1 VSSDLNHW
9 IRKIRKGEA
18 RPLARALTEVENRG
32 PSART
37 LLRSL
42 FPYSGKALRLGVT
55 GAPGVGKST
64 LISQMTA
71 NLRRKGR
78 KVAIVGVDP
87 TSPYSGGSI
96 LGDRVRMQSHHGD
109 PGVFVRS
116 MATRGVLGGLAPT
129 TADVITVLEAA
140 GHDAVLIETVGV
152 GQAEIEIMKWASRIA
167 LVLTPGMGDDVQM
180 MKAGVMEIADVFL
193 INKSD
198 QDGAGQLENQLRS
211 LLALLPDGTPR
222 PSIVRT
228 VATTGEGIDQFMES
242 LDTCLDSPRR
252 LIGGWKERL
261 AAMVQQEVIEHIQRC
276 IDDSRFEKMAHEI
289 VEGRQNPYELVETV
303 VAEVSNRKR

>member
-1 VSSDLNHW
+1 MSSDLNHW